1 MEEVLNKDVFVGLFA
16 TLLLLVF
23 VLNLLV
29 LALVLWPLNPHS
41 APWPLHALLA
51 RCPLRQPP
59 GPLRQPPWHRRQ
71 SPKHV
76 LLVALSLSQLLT
88 AGLHH
93 SLTLHVQRS
102 RDGALPPPLGC
113 PALVTSELAAYLFPT
128 ATRLLLAGLVVTELQ
143 KMASLDDVKRMTTAC
158 VWGVVAVV
166 YACAVVVPVFFFLYL
181 AYATRP
187 CYPGRSVLRYTSHA
201 ADGKVLSVVLY
212 LVPVVLV
219 LSSLV
224 ALVLTYHC
232 RRFREKTVRING
244 PAASSPNAS
253 RPPAGPGEILT
264 DGSPAF
270 PPRGRDAGPA
280 DWRSPSPSS
289 SLHSRK
295 GSPPDRNC
303 GIATADWDN
312 WAIPSCPPFPYDTVL
327 AAVLAVVLE
336 LVFCVRQFT
345 YWRQVEWEVVSRRT
359 WVQLWAADRFL
370 SLLSLLLTTCCWLL
384 PPHLPPASRR
394 RGNARAAAREKQEV
408 KGWVEAGDLEE
419 DSRGWL
425 KSLSCVTR
433 RGVGCTAVW

>member
-1 MEEVLNKDVFVGLFA
+1 M
-16 TLLLLVF
+16 
-23 VLNLLV
+23 
-29 LALVLWPLNPHS
+29 
-41 APWPLHALLA
+41 
-51 RCPLRQPP
+51 
-59 GPLRQPPWHRRQ
+59 
-71 SPKHV
+71 
-76 LLVALSLSQLLT
+76 LLVALSLSQLLA

-102 RDGALPPPLGC
+102 RDGALPPPLAC
-113 PALVTSELAAYLFPT
+113 PALVTSELSAYLFPT

-143 KMASLDDVKRMTTAC
+143 KMTSLDDVMRMTTAC
-158 VWGVVAVV
+158 VWVVVAMV

-187 CYPGRSVLRYTSHA
+187 CYPGRSVLRYTSHPP
-201 ADGKVLSVVLY
+201 DGKVLSVVSY

-244 PAASSPNAS
+244 SAASSPNPS
-253 RPPAGPGEILT
+253 RPPPGPGEILT

-280 DWRSPSPSS
+280 DWCSPSPASS
-289 SLHSRK
+289 RHSRK
-295 GSPPDRNC
+295 GSPPDRNS
-303 GIATADWDN
+303 GIATADWAN

-345 YWRQVEWEVVSRRT
+345 YWRQVEWEAVSRRT

-370 SLLSLLLTTCCWLL
+370 SLLSLLLTPCCWLL

-408 KGWVEAGDLEE
+408 KGWAEPGDLEE
-419 DSRGWL
+419 D
-425 KSLSCVTR
+425 R
-433 RGVGCTAVW
+433 RGVVEKPALRDEAGGGVYRSFVGEEGGGVGVYRSVVGEEGGGGGRKDWRRGGPSAAETGVEAEGSVCCRRRETAGHG

>member
-113 PALVTSELAAYLFPT
+113 PALVTSELSAYLFPT
-128 ATRLLLAGLVVTELQ
+128 ATRLLLAGPVVTELQ

-158 VWGVVAVV
+158 VWVVVAMV

-181 AYATRP
+181 AYA
-187 CYPGRSVLRYTSHA
+187 CLLYT
-201 ADGKVLSVVLY
+201 
-212 LVPVVLV
+212 
-219 LSSLV
+219 
-224 ALVLTYHC
+224 
-232 RRFREKTVRING
+232 
-244 PAASSPNAS
+244 
-253 RPPAGPGEILT
+253 
-264 DGSPAF
+264 
-270 PPRGRDAGPA
+270 
-280 DWRSPSPSS
+280 SPSPRDDNRSRMPSS
-289 SLHSRK
+289 
-295 GSPPDRNC
+295 
-303 GIATADWDN
+303 A
-312 WAIPSCPPFPYDTVL
+312 
-327 AAVLAVVLE
+327 
-336 LVFCVRQFT
+336 
-345 YWRQVEWEVVSRRT
+345 
-359 WVQLWAADRFL
+359 
-370 SLLSLLLTTCCWLL
+370 
-384 PPHLPPASRR
+384 
-394 RGNARAAAREKQEV
+394 
-408 KGWVEAGDLEE
+408 
-419 DSRGWL
+419 
-425 KSLSCVTR
+425 
-433 RGVGCTAVW
+433 